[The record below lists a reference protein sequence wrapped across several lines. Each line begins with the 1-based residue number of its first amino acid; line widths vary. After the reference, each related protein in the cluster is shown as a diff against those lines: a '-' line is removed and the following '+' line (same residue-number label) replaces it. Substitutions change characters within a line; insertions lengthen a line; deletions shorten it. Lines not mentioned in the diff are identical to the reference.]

1 MKKIFFMGVM
11 GMFLLGSCNNHS
23 GHSHEGHNHDHEG
36 CTHSHEK
43 EAHNHEGHSHEH
55 DHEGCNHSHDGHKH
69 EAGEHKHE
77 GHNHD
82 HEGCNHDH
90 EGHKHEATEAHA
102 HEGCNHSHGEEA
114 HNHEGHNHKGHNH
127 SHDGHNHAATEAH
140 VHEGHSHDHA
150 HDHGSNPDEIILAPE
165 KAKAAGVMS
174 EIIQPKSFRQVIKA
188 SGEVQ
193 AAQGNESV
201 IVANVAGVVS
211 FQRSVTEGM
220 QVGKGATIMS
230 ISASKLQEGDPAE
243 RARIAYEAAKA
254 DFERASRLVKSQ
266 IVSQKEFNAIKEKY
280 ENAKVAYEAIANNQT
295 ESGVA
300 VSAPM
305 GGYIKNLLVKEGDYV
320 AVGQPLATVTQNNR
334 LFLRADVSE
343 RYYKYLNGITS
354 ANFKTPYDNQVYELE
369 SLNGKLLSYGKSSGS
384 FYVPVTF
391 SFDNK
396 GDIIP
401 GSFVEIYLLSKQMEN
416 TLVLPVEALTE
427 EQGLYFIY
435 LQKCE
440 ESYKKQEVKLGA
452 SNGKEV
458 QILSGVN
465 PGDKV
470 VVKGAYHVKL
480 ASASNALP
488 AHSHEH

>member
-23 GHSHEGHNHDHEG
+23 GHSHEGHSHDHEG
-36 CTHSHEK
+36 CTHSHE
-43 EAHNHEGHSHEH
+43 EHAHNHEGHSHEH
-55 DHEGCNHSHDGHKH
+55 DHEGHN
-69 EAGEHKHE
+69 HE
-77 GHNHD
+77 GH
-82 HEGCNHDH
+82 E
-90 EGHKHEATEAHA
+90 
-102 HEGCNHSHGEEA
+102 
-114 HNHEGHNHKGHNH
+114 HNHEGHNHDAHAGHNH
-127 SHDGHNHAATEAH
+127 EGHNHDAHEGHNHDAHAGHNHAHEAKADAH
-140 VHEGHSHDHA
+140 AHEGHSHDHGHA
-150 HDHGSNPDEIILAPE
+150 HGSNPDEIILAPE
-165 KAKAAGVMS
+165 KAKAAGVASM
-174 EIIQPKSFRQVIKA
+174 EIQPKAFRQVIKA

-193 AAQGNESV
+193 SAQGNEST
-201 IVANVAGVVS
+201 IVANVSGIVS

-220 QVGKGATIMS
+220 QVGKGTALMS
-230 ISASKLQEGDPAE
+230 ISASNLQDGDPAE
-243 RARIAYEAAKA
+243 RARIAYESAKA
-254 DFERASRLVKSQ
+254 DFDRASRLVESQ

-280 ENAKVAYEAIANNQT
+280 ESAKLAYEALSKNQT
-295 ESGVA
+295 KNGVS
-300 VSAPM
+300 VTSPM

-369 SLNGKLLSYGKSSGS
+369 ALNGKLLSYGKSAGS

-396 GDIIP
+396 GDIMP
-401 GSFVEIYLLSKQMEN
+401 GSFVEIYLLSKPMEN
-416 TLVLPVEALTE
+416 TIVLPVEALTE

-435 LQKCE
+435 IQKCA

>member
-1 MKKIFFMGVM
+1 MKKLFFMGVM

-23 GHSHEGHNHDHEG
+23 GHSHEGHDHEG
-36 CTHSHEK
+36 CTHSHE
-43 EAHNHEGHSHEH
+43 EQAHNHEGHSHEH
-55 DHEGCNHSHDGHKH
+55 DHEGHNH
-69 EAGEHKHE
+69 EAGE
-77 GHNHD
+77 
-82 HEGCNHDH
+82 
-90 EGHKHEATEAHA
+90 
-102 HEGCNHSHGEEA
+102 
-114 HNHEGHNHKGHNH
+114 HNHEGHNHEATDAHEQEGHNH
-127 SHDGHNHAATEAH
+127 EAETHNHEGHNHAQEAKADAH
-140 VHEGHSHDHA
+140 AGHDHG
-150 HDHGSNPDEIILAPE
+150 HEHGSNPDEIILAPE
-165 KAKAAGVMS
+165 KAKAAGVASM
-174 EIIQPKSFRQVIKA
+174 EIQPKAFRQVIKA

-193 AAQGNESV
+193 SAQGNEST
-201 IVANVAGVVS
+201 IVANVSGVVS

-220 QVGKGATIMS
+220 QVGKGTALMS
-230 ISASKLQEGDPAE
+230 ISASNLQDGDPAE
-243 RARIAYEAAKA
+243 RARIAYESAKA
-254 DFERASRLVKSQ
+254 DFDRASRLVESQ

-280 ENAKVAYEAIANNQT
+280 ESAKLAYEALSKNQT
-295 ESGVA
+295 KNGVS
-300 VSAPM
+300 VTSPM

-320 AVGQPLATVTQNNR
+320 SVGQPLATVTQNNR

-369 SLNGKLLSYGKSSGS
+369 ALNGKLLSYGKSAGS
-384 FYVPVTF
+384 FYIPVTF

-396 GDIIP
+396 GDIMP
-401 GSFVEIYLLSKQMEN
+401 GSFVEIYLLSKPMEN
-416 TLVLPVEALTE
+416 TIALPIEALTE

-435 LQKCE
+435 IQKCA
-440 ESYKKQEVKLGA
+440 ESYRKQEVKLGA

-458 QILSGVN
+458 EILSGVN

>member
-11 GMFLLGSCNNHS
+11 GMFLLGSCSSHS
-23 GHSHEGHNHDHEG
+23 GHNHEGHDHEGHNHATEEHAHNHEGHSHESHDHEGHNHDHEG
-36 CTHSHEK
+36 
-43 EAHNHEGHSHEH
+43 
-55 DHEGCNHSHDGHKH
+55 
-69 EAGEHKHE
+69 
-77 GHNHD
+77 HNHD
-82 HEGCNHDH
+82 HSHD
-90 EGHKHEATEAHA
+90 
-102 HEGCNHSHGEEA
+102 S
-114 HNHEGHNHKGHNH
+114 HNHEGHNHEGHNH
-127 SHDGHNHAATEAH
+127 DAHEGHNHAEEVHNHDAH
-140 VHEGHSHDHA
+140 AHEGHNHDAHEGHDHG
-150 HDHGSNPDEIILAPE
+150 HDHGSNPDEIILAPH
-165 KAKAAGVMS
+165 KAKAAGVASM
-174 EIIQPKSFRQVIKA
+174 EIQPKSFRQVIKA

-193 AAQGNESV
+193 AAQGNEST

-220 QVGKGATIMS
+220 QVGKGATIMT
-230 ISASKLQEGDPAE
+230 ISASKLQDGDPAE

-254 DFERASRLVKSQ
+254 DFDRASRLVESQ

-280 ENAKVAYEAIANNQT
+280 ENARIAYEALSKNQT
-295 ESGVA
+295 KGGVA

-320 AVGQPLATVTQNNR
+320 SVGQPLATVTQNNR

-343 RYYKYLNGITS
+343 RYYKYLNNITS

-369 SLNGKLLSYGKSSGS
+369 ALNGKLLSYGKSAGS

-396 GDIIP
+396 GEIIP
-401 GSFVEIYLLSKQMEN
+401 GSFVEIYLLSKDMEN
-416 TLVLPVEALTE
+416 SIVLPVEALTE

-435 LQKCE
+435 IQKCE

-458 QILSGVN
+458 QILSGVQ

>member
-1 MKKIFFMGVM
+1 MKKLFFMGVM

-23 GHSHEGHNHDHEG
+23 GHSHEGHDHEG
-36 CTHSHEK
+36 CTHSHE
-43 EAHNHEGHSHEH
+43 EQAHNHEGHSHEH
-55 DHEGCNHSHDGHKH
+55 DHEGHNH
-69 EAGEHKHE
+69 EAGE
-77 GHNHD
+77 
-82 HEGCNHDH
+82 
-90 EGHKHEATEAHA
+90 
-102 HEGCNHSHGEEA
+102 
-114 HNHEGHNHKGHNH
+114 HNHEGHNHEATDAHDQEGHNH
-127 SHDGHNHAATEAH
+127 EAETHNHEGHNHAQEAKADAH
-140 VHEGHSHDHA
+140 AGHDHG
-150 HDHGSNPDEIILAPE
+150 HEHGSNPDEIILAPE
-165 KAKAAGVMS
+165 KAKAAGVASM
-174 EIIQPKSFRQVIKA
+174 EIQPKAFRQVIKA

-193 AAQGNESV
+193 SAQGNEST
-201 IVANVAGVVS
+201 IVANVSGVVS

-220 QVGKGATIMS
+220 QVGKGTALMS
-230 ISASKLQEGDPAE
+230 ISASNLQDGDPAE
-243 RARIAYEAAKA
+243 RARIAYESAKA
-254 DFERASRLVKSQ
+254 DFDRASRLVESQ

-280 ENAKVAYEAIANNQT
+280 ESAKLAYEALSKNQT
-295 ESGVA
+295 KNGVS
-300 VSAPM
+300 VTSPM

-320 AVGQPLATVTQNNR
+320 SVGQPLATVTQNNR

-369 SLNGKLLSYGKSSGS
+369 ALNGKLLSYGKSAGS

-396 GDIIP
+396 GDIMP
-401 GSFVEIYLLSKQMEN
+401 GSFVEIYLLSKPMEN
-416 TLVLPVEALTE
+416 TIALPIEALTE

-435 LQKCE
+435 IQKCA
-440 ESYKKQEVKLGA
+440 ESYRKQEVKLGA

-458 QILSGVN
+458 EILSGVN

>member
-1 MKKIFFMGVM
+1 MKKFFFMGVM
-11 GMFLLGSCNNHS
+11 GMFLLGSCSSHS
-23 GHSHEGHNHDHEG
+23 GHSHEGHSHDHEG
-36 CTHSHEK
+36 HNHATEEHAHS
-43 EAHNHEGHSHEH
+43 HEGHSHEH
-55 DHEGCNHSHDGHKH
+55 EDHNHD
-69 EAGEHKHE
+69 AHE
-77 GHNHD
+77 GHD
-82 HEGCNHDH
+82 
-90 EGHKHEATEAHA
+90 
-102 HEGCNHSHGEEA
+102 
-114 HNHEGHNHKGHNH
+114 
-127 SHDGHNHAATEAH
+127 
-140 VHEGHSHDHA
+140 
-150 HDHGSNPDEIILAPE
+150 HDHGHDHGVNPDEIMLAPA
-165 KAKAAGVMS
+165 KAKAAGVVS
-174 EIIQPKSFRQVIKA
+174 EVIQPKPFRQIIKA

-193 AAQGNESV
+193 AAQGNESIV
-201 IVANVAGVVS
+201 VANVSGIVS

-220 QVGKGATIMS
+220 QVGKGVSLMS
-230 ISASKLQEGDPAE
+230 ISASKLQDGDPAE

-254 DFERASRLVKSQ
+254 DFERASRLVESQ
-266 IVSQKEFNAIKEKY
+266 IVSQKEFVAIKEKY
-280 ENAKVAYEAIANNQT
+280 ENAKLAYEALAKNQT
-295 ESGVA
+295 KHGVS
-300 VSAPM
+300 VTSPM

-320 AVGQPLATVTQNNR
+320 SVGQPLATVTQNNR

-369 SLNGKLLSYGKSSGS
+369 ALNGKLLSYGKSAGAGS

-401 GSFVEIYLLSKQMEN
+401 GSFVEIFLLSKQMEDAI
-416 TLVLPVEALTE
+416 VLPVEALTE

-435 LQKCE
+435 IQNCE

-458 QILSGVN
+458 QILSGVH

>member
-11 GMFLLGSCNNHS
+11 GMFLLGSCSSHS
-23 GHSHEGHNHDHEG
+23 GHNHEGHDHEGHNHATEEH
-36 CTHSHEK
+36 
-43 EAHNHEGHSHEH
+43 AHNHEGHSHEH
-55 DHEGCNHSHDGHKH
+55 DHN
-69 EAGEHKHE
+69 HE
-77 GHNHD
+77 GHT
-82 HEGCNHDH
+82 HED
-90 EGHKHEATEAHA
+90 
-102 HEGCNHSHGEEA
+102 
-114 HNHEGHNHKGHNH
+114 HNHEGHNHEAHDH
-127 SHDGHNHAATEAH
+127 SHDGHNHDQNGH
-140 VHEGHSHDHA
+140 NSEGHDHA
-150 HDHGSNPDEIILAPE
+150 HEVHNHAEEAHNHDAHAHEGHDHDAHDHGHAHGVNPDEIILAPH
-165 KAKAAGVMS
+165 KAKAAGVASM
-174 EIIQPKSFRQVIKA
+174 EIQPKSFRQVIKA

-193 AAQGNESV
+193 AAQGNEST

-220 QVGKGATIMS
+220 QVGKGATIMT

-254 DFERASRLVKSQ
+254 DFDRASRLVESQ

-280 ENAKVAYEAIANNQT
+280 ENARIAYEALSKNQT
-295 ESGVA
+295 KGGVA

-320 AVGQPLATVTQNNR
+320 SVGQPLATVTQNNR

-343 RYYKYLNGITS
+343 RYYKYLNNISS

-369 SLNGKLLSYGKSSGS
+369 ALNGKLLSYGKSAGS

-396 GDIIP
+396 GEIIP
-401 GSFVEIYLLSKQMEN
+401 GSFVEIYLLSKDMEN
-416 TLVLPVEALTE
+416 SIVLPVEALTE

-435 LQKCE
+435 IQKCE

-458 QILSGVN
+458 QILSGVQ

-470 VVKGAYHVKL
+470 VLKGAYHVKL

>member
-1 MKKIFFMGVM
+1 MKKFFFMGVM
-11 GMFLLGSCNNHS
+11 GMFLLGSCSSHS
-23 GHSHEGHNHDHEG
+23 GHSHEGHSHDHEG
-36 CTHSHEK
+36 HNHATEEHAHS
-43 EAHNHEGHSHEH
+43 HEGHSHEH
-55 DHEGCNHSHDGHKH
+55 EDHNHD
-69 EAGEHKHE
+69 AHE
-77 GHNHD
+77 GHD
-82 HEGCNHDH
+82 
-90 EGHKHEATEAHA
+90 
-102 HEGCNHSHGEEA
+102 
-114 HNHEGHNHKGHNH
+114 
-127 SHDGHNHAATEAH
+127 
-140 VHEGHSHDHA
+140 
-150 HDHGSNPDEIILAPE
+150 HDHGHDHGVNPDEIMLAPA
-165 KAKAAGVMS
+165 KAKAAGVVS
-174 EIIQPKSFRQVIKA
+174 EVIQPKPFRQIIKA

-193 AAQGNESV
+193 AAQGNESIV
-201 IVANVAGVVS
+201 VANVSGIVS

-220 QVGKGATIMS
+220 QVGKGVSLMS
-230 ISASKLQEGDPAE
+230 ISASKLQDGDPAE

-254 DFERASRLVKSQ
+254 DFERASRLVESQ
-266 IVSQKEFNAIKEKY
+266 IVSQKEFVAIKEKY
-280 ENAKVAYEAIANNQT
+280 ENAKLAYEALAKNQT
-295 ESGVA
+295 KNGVS
-300 VSAPM
+300 VTSPM

-320 AVGQPLATVTQNNR
+320 SVGQPLATVTQNNR

-369 SLNGKLLSYGKSSGS
+369 ALNGKLLSYGKSAGAGS

-401 GSFVEIYLLSKQMEN
+401 GSFVEIFLLSKQMEDAI
-416 TLVLPVEALTE
+416 VLPVEALTE

-435 LQKCE
+435 IQNCE

-458 QILSGVN
+458 QILSGVH

>member
-1 MKKIFFMGVM
+1 MKKLFFMGVM

-23 GHSHEGHNHDHEG
+23 GHSHEGHDHEG
-36 CTHSHEK
+36 CTHSHE
-43 EAHNHEGHSHEH
+43 EQAHNHEGHSHEQ
-55 DHEGCNHSHDGHKH
+55 D
-69 EAGEHKHE
+69 HE
-77 GHNHD
+77 GHNH
-82 HEGCNHDH
+82 
-90 EGHKHEATEAHA
+90 EA
-102 HEGCNHSHGEEA
+102 GE
-114 HNHEGHNHKGHNH
+114 HNHEGHNHEATDAHDQEGHNH
-127 SHDGHNHAATEAH
+127 EGHNHAQEAKADAH
-140 VHEGHSHDHA
+140 AGHDHG
-150 HDHGSNPDEIILAPE
+150 HEHGSNPDEIILAPE
-165 KAKAAGVMS
+165 KAKAAGVASM
-174 EIIQPKSFRQVIKA
+174 EIQPKAFRQVIKA

-193 AAQGNESV
+193 SAQGNEST
-201 IVANVAGVVS
+201 IVANVSGVVS

-220 QVGKGATIMS
+220 QVGKGTALMS
-230 ISASKLQEGDPAE
+230 ISASNLQDGDPAE
-243 RARIAYEAAKA
+243 RARIAYESAKA
-254 DFERASRLVKSQ
+254 DFDRASRLVESQ

-280 ENAKVAYEAIANNQT
+280 ESAKLAYEALSKNQT
-295 ESGVA
+295 KNGVS
-300 VSAPM
+300 VTSPM

-369 SLNGKLLSYGKSSGS
+369 ALNGKLLSYGKSAGS

-396 GDIIP
+396 GDIMP
-401 GSFVEIYLLSKQMEN
+401 GSFVEIYLLSKPMEN
-416 TLVLPVEALTE
+416 TIALPIEALTE

-435 LQKCE
+435 IQKCA
-440 ESYKKQEVKLGA
+440 ESYRKQEVKLGA

-458 QILSGVN
+458 EILSGVN

>member
-23 GHSHEGHNHDHEG
+23 GHSHEGHSHDHEG
-36 CTHSHEK
+36 HNHAIE
-43 EAHNHEGHSHEH
+43 EHAHNHEGHSHEH
-55 DHEGCNHSHDGHKH
+55 DHEGHD
-69 EAGEHKHE
+69 HE

-82 HEGCNHDH
+82 
-90 EGHKHEATEAHA
+90 A
-102 HEGCNHSHGEEA
+102 
-114 HNHEGHNHKGHNH
+114 HEGHNHEEHNH
-127 SHDGHNHAATEAH
+127 DAHEGHNHAQEAKAD
-140 VHEGHSHDHA
+140 VHAGHDHG
-150 HDHGSNPDEIILAPE
+150 HEHGSNPDEIILAPE
-165 KAKAAGVMS
+165 KAKAAGVASM
-174 EIIQPKSFRQVIKA
+174 EIQPKAFRQVIKA

-193 AAQGNESV
+193 SAQGNEST
-201 IVANVAGVVS
+201 IVANVSGVVS

-220 QVGKGATIMS
+220 QVGKGTALMS
-230 ISASKLQEGDPAE
+230 ISASNLQDGDPAE
-243 RARIAYEAAKA
+243 RARIAYESAKA
-254 DFERASRLVKSQ
+254 DFDRASRLVESQ

-280 ENAKVAYEAIANNQT
+280 ESAKLAYEALSKNQT
-295 ESGVA
+295 KNGVS
-300 VSAPM
+300 VTSPM

-354 ANFKTPYDNQVYELE
+354 ANFKTPYENQVYELE
-369 SLNGKLLSYGKSSGS
+369 ALNGKLLSYGKSAGS

-396 GDIIP
+396 GDIMP
-401 GSFVEIYLLSKQMEN
+401 GSFVEIYLLSKPMEN
-416 TLVLPVEALTE
+416 TIVLPVEALTE

-435 LQKCE
+435 IQKCA
-440 ESYKKQEVKLGA
+440 ESYRKQEVKLGA

-458 QILSGVN
+458 EILSGVN

>member
-23 GHSHEGHNHDHEG
+23 GHSHEGHSHEHEG
-36 CTHSHEK
+36 HNHATEEHV
-43 EAHNHEGHSHEH
+43 HNHEGHSHEH
-55 DHEGCNHSHDGHKH
+55 DHEGHDHEGQNHSHEGH
-69 EAGEHKHE
+69 EHDHE

-82 HEGCNHDH
+82 
-90 EGHKHEATEAHA
+90 AHA
-102 HEGCNHSHGEEA
+102 G
-114 HNHEGHNHKGHNH
+114 HNHEGHNHEGHNH
-127 SHDGHNHAATEAH
+127 SHEAKADAHAQ
-140 VHEGHSHDHA
+140 EGHGHDHGHA
-150 HDHGSNPDEIILAPE
+150 HGSNPDEILLAPE
-165 KAKAAGVMS
+165 KAKAAGVASM
-174 EIIQPKSFRQVIKA
+174 EIQPKAFRQVIKA

-193 AAQGNESV
+193 SAQGNESA
-201 IVANVAGVVS
+201 IVANVSGIVS

-220 QVGKGATIMS
+220 QVGKGTALMS
-230 ISASKLQEGDPAE
+230 ISASKLQDGDPAE
-243 RARIAYEAAKA
+243 RARIAYESAKA
-254 DFERASRLVKSQ
+254 DYDRASRLVESQ

-280 ENAKVAYEAIANNQT
+280 ENAKLAYEAIAKNQT
-295 ESGVA
+295 KKGVSVES
-300 VSAPM
+300 PM
-305 GGYIKNLLVKEGDYV
+305 SGYIKNLLVKEGDYV

-369 SLNGKLLSYGKSSGS
+369 ALNGKLLSYGKSAGS

-396 GDIIP
+396 GDIMP
-401 GSFVEIYLLSKQMEN
+401 GSFVEIYLLSKPMEN
-416 TLVLPVEALTE
+416 TIVLPIEALTE

-435 LQKCE
+435 IQKCA
-440 ESYKKQEVKLGA
+440 ESYRKQEVKLGA

-458 QILSGVN
+458 QILSGVT

>member
-11 GMFLLGSCNNHS
+11 GMFLLGSCTSNS

-36 CTHSHEK
+36 HNHATEEH
-43 EAHNHEGHSHEH
+43 AHNHEGHSHEH
-55 DHEGCNHSHDGHKH
+55 DHEGHNH
-69 EAGEHKHE
+69 EAGEH
-77 GHNHD
+77 
-82 HEGCNHDH
+82 
-90 EGHKHEATEAHA
+90 
-102 HEGCNHSHGEEA
+102 
-114 HNHEGHNHKGHNH
+114 NHEGHTHEATDAHAGHNH
-127 SHDGHNHAATEAH
+127 VATDAHA
-140 VHEGHSHDHA
+140 GHDHG
-150 HDHGSNPDEIILAPE
+150 HEHGSNPDEIILAPE
-165 KAKAAGVMS
+165 KAKAAGVASM
-174 EIIQPKSFRQVIKA
+174 EIQPKAFRQVIKA

-193 AAQGNESV
+193 AAQGNEST
-201 IVANVAGVVS
+201 IVASVSGVVS

-220 QVGKGATIMS
+220 QVGKGATIMT
-230 ISASKLQEGDPAE
+230 ISASKLQDGDPAE
-243 RARIAYEAAKA
+243 RARIAYEASKA
-254 DFERASRLVKSQ
+254 DFDRASRLVESQ

-280 ENAKVAYEAIANNQT
+280 ENAKVAYEAIAKNQT
-295 ESGVA
+295 KSGVA

-369 SLNGKLLSYGKSSGS
+369 ALNGKLLSYGKSSGS

-458 QILSGVN
+458 QILSGIQ
-465 PGDKV
+465 PGDRV

-480 ASASNALP
+480 AAVSNALP
-488 AHSHEH
+488 AHCHEH

>member
-11 GMFLLGSCNNHS
+11 GMFLLGSCSSHS
-23 GHSHEGHNHDHEG
+23 GHNHEGHDHEGHNHATEEH
-36 CTHSHEK
+36 
-43 EAHNHEGHSHEH
+43 AHNHEGHSHESH
-55 DHEGCNHSHDGHKH
+55 DHEGHNH
-69 EAGEHKHE
+69 GEE

-82 HEGCNHDH
+82 HEGHDH
-90 EGHKHEATEAHA
+90 
-102 HEGCNHSHGEEA
+102 SHDG
-114 HNHEGHNHKGHNH
+114 HNHEGHNHAEEAHNH
-127 SHDGHNHAATEAH
+127 DAHEGHNHAEEVHNHDAH
-140 VHEGHSHDHA
+140 AQEGHNHDAHEGHDHG
-150 HDHGSNPDEIILAPE
+150 HEHGSNPDEIILAPH
-165 KAKAAGVMS
+165 KAKAAGVASM
-174 EIIQPKSFRQVIKA
+174 EIQQKSFRQVIKA

-193 AAQGNESV
+193 AAQGNEST

-220 QVGKGATIMS
+220 QVGKGATIMT
-230 ISASKLQEGDPAE
+230 ISASKLQDGDPAE

-254 DFERASRLVKSQ
+254 DFDRASRLVESQ

-280 ENAKVAYEAIANNQT
+280 ENARIAYEALSKNQT
-295 ESGVA
+295 KGGVA

-320 AVGQPLATVTQNNR
+320 SVGQPLATVTQNNR

-343 RYYKYLNGITS
+343 RYYKYLNNITS

-369 SLNGKLLSYGKSSGS
+369 ALNGKLLSYGKSAGS

-396 GDIIP
+396 GEIIP
-401 GSFVEIYLLSKQMEN
+401 GSFVEIYLLSKDMEN
-416 TLVLPVEALTE
+416 SIVLPVEALTE

-435 LQKCE
+435 IQKCE

-458 QILSGVN
+458 QILSGLQ

>member
-1 MKKIFFMGVM
+1 MKKIFFIGVM
-11 GMFLLGSCNNHS
+11 GMFLLGSCAGNS

-36 CTHSHEK
+36 HNHSHETH
-43 EAHNHEGHSHEH
+43 AHSHEGHSHEH
-55 DHEGCNHSHDGHKH
+55 EG
-69 EAGEHKHE
+69 
-77 GHNHD
+77 
-82 HEGCNHDH
+82 
-90 EGHKHEATEAHA
+90 
-102 HEGCNHSHGEEA
+102 
-114 HNHEGHNHKGHNH
+114 HNHEGHNHDAHEGHNH
-127 SHDGHNHAATEAH
+127 DAHAGHNHDA
-140 VHEGHSHDHA
+140 HEGHDHGHA
-150 HDHGSNPDEIILAPE
+150 HGVNPDEIILAPQ
-165 KAKAAGVMS
+165 KAKAAGVVS
-174 EIIQPKSFRQVIKA
+174 EVIQPKPFRQVIKA

-193 AAQGNESV
+193 SAQGNEST
-201 IVANVAGVVS
+201 IVANVSGIVS

-220 QVGKGATIMS
+220 QVGKGTALMS
-230 ISASKLQEGDPAE
+230 ISASKLQDGDPAE
-243 RARIAYEAAKA
+243 RARIAYESAKA
-254 DFERASRLVKSQ
+254 DYDRASRLVESQ

-280 ENAKVAYEAIANNQT
+280 ENAKLAYEAIAKNQT
-295 ESGVA
+295 KKGVSVES
-300 VSAPM
+300 PM
-305 GGYIKNLLVKEGDYV
+305 GGYIKSLLVKEGDYV
-320 AVGQPLATVTQNNR
+320 SVGQPLATVTQNNR

-369 SLNGKLLSYGKSSGS
+369 ALNGKLLSYGKSAGADS

-401 GSFVEIYLLSKQMEN
+401 GSFVEIYLLSKQMEDAI
-416 TLVLPVEALTE
+416 VLPIEALTE

-435 LQKCE
+435 IQKCE

-458 QILSGVN
+458 QILSGVH

>member
-11 GMFLLGSCNNHS
+11 GMFLLGSCSSHS
-23 GHSHEGHNHDHEG
+23 GHSHEGHHHDHEG
-36 CTHSHEK
+36 HNHATEEHAHS
-43 EAHNHEGHSHEH
+43 HEGHSHEH
-55 DHEGCNHSHDGHKH
+55 EGHNH
-69 EAGEHKHE
+69 EAHEHNHDAHAGHNHEAEAHNYDAHE

-82 HEGCNHDH
+82 HG
-90 EGHKHEATEAHA
+90 HA
-102 HEGCNHSHGEEA
+102 HG
-114 HNHEGHNHKGHNH
+114 
-127 SHDGHNHAATEAH
+127 
-140 VHEGHSHDHA
+140 V
-150 HDHGSNPDEIILAPE
+150 NPDEIMLAPA
-165 KAKAAGVMS
+165 KAKAAGVVS
-174 EIIQPKSFRQVIKA
+174 EVIQPKPFRQIIKA

-193 AAQGNESV
+193 AAQGNESIV
-201 IVANVAGVVS
+201 VANVSGIVS

-220 QVGKGATIMS
+220 QVGKGASLMS
-230 ISASKLQEGDPAE
+230 ISASKLQDGDPAE

-254 DFERASRLVKSQ
+254 DFDRASRLVESQ
-266 IVSQKEFNAIKEKY
+266 IVSQKEFVAIKEKY
-280 ENAKVAYEAIANNQT
+280 ENAKLAYEALAKNQT
-295 ESGVA
+295 KNGVS
-300 VSAPM
+300 VTSPM

-320 AVGQPLATVTQNNR
+320 SVGQPLATVTQNNR

-369 SLNGKLLSYGKSSGS
+369 ALNGKLLSYGKSAGAGS

-401 GSFVEIYLLSKQMEN
+401 GSFVEIFLLSKQMEDAI
-416 TLVLPVEALTE
+416 VLPVEALTE

-435 LQKCE
+435 IQNCE

-458 QILSGVN
+458 QILSGVH

>member
-11 GMFLLGSCNNHS
+11 GMFLLGSCSSNS
-23 GHSHEGHNHDHEG
+23 GHSHEGHSHDHEG
-36 CTHSHEK
+36 HNHATEEH
-43 EAHNHEGHSHEH
+43 AHNHEGHSHEH
-55 DHEGCNHSHDGHKH
+55 
-69 EAGEHKHE
+69 E
-77 GHNHD
+77 GHNHEA
-82 HEGCNHDH
+82 HEHNHAAEAH
-90 EGHKHEATEAHA
+90 NHATEAHNHDA
-102 HEGCNHSHGEEA
+102 HEG
-114 HNHEGHNHKGHNH
+114 
-127 SHDGHNHAATEAH
+127 
-140 VHEGHSHDHA
+140 
-150 HDHGSNPDEIILAPE
+150 HDHGHAHGTNPDEIMLAPA
-165 KAKAAGVMS
+165 KAKAAGVVS
-174 EIIQPKSFRQVIKA
+174 EVIQPKPFRQIIKA

-193 AAQGNESV
+193 AAQGNESIV
-201 IVANVAGVVS
+201 VANVSGIVS
-211 FQRSVTEGM
+211 FQRSVTEGL
-220 QVGKGATIMS
+220 QVGKGASLMS
-230 ISASKLQEGDPAE
+230 ISASKLQDGDPAE

-254 DFERASRLVKSQ
+254 DFERASRLVESQ
-266 IVSQKEFNAIKEKY
+266 IVSQKEFVAIKEKY
-280 ENAKVAYEAIANNQT
+280 ENAKLAYEALAKNQT
-295 ESGVA
+295 KNGVS
-300 VSAPM
+300 VISPM
-305 GGYIKNLLVKEGDYV
+305 GGYIKNLMVKEGDYV
-320 AVGQPLATVTQNNR
+320 SVGQPLATVTQNNR

-343 RYYKYLNGITS
+343 RYYKYLNGISS

-369 SLNGKLLSYGKSSGS
+369 ALNGKLLSYGKSAGAGS

-401 GSFVEIYLLSKQMEN
+401 GSFVEIFLLSKQMEDAI
-416 TLVLPVEALTE
+416 VLPIEALTE

-435 LQKCE
+435 IQNCE

-458 QILSGVN
+458 QILSGVH

>member
-1 MKKIFFMGVM
+1 MKKTFFMGVM

-23 GHSHEGHNHDHEG
+23 GHSHEGHDHEG
-36 CTHSHEK
+36 CTHSHE
-43 EAHNHEGHSHEH
+43 EQAHNHEGHSHEH
-55 DHEGCNHSHDGHKH
+55 DHEG
-69 EAGEHKHE
+69 
-77 GHNHD
+77 
-82 HEGCNHDH
+82 
-90 EGHKHEATEAHA
+90 
-102 HEGCNHSHGEEA
+102 
-114 HNHEGHNHKGHNH
+114 HNHEGHNHTHEGHNH
-127 SHDGHNHAATEAH
+127 EATDAHDHESHNHEAEAHNHDGHNHAQEAKADAH
-140 VHEGHSHDHA
+140 AGHDHG
-150 HDHGSNPDEIILAPE
+150 HEHGSNPDEIILAPE
-165 KAKAAGVMS
+165 KAKAAGVASM
-174 EIIQPKSFRQVIKA
+174 EIQPKAFRQVIKA

-193 AAQGNESV
+193 SAQGNESA
-201 IVANVAGVVS
+201 IVANVSGVVS

-220 QVGKGATIMS
+220 QVGKGTALMS
-230 ISASKLQEGDPAE
+230 ISASNLQDGDPAE
-243 RARIAYEAAKA
+243 RARIAYESAKA
-254 DFERASRLVKSQ
+254 DFDRASRLVESQ

-280 ENAKVAYEAIANNQT
+280 ESAKLAYEALSKNQT
-295 ESGVA
+295 KNGVS
-300 VSAPM
+300 VTSPM

-320 AVGQPLATVTQNNR
+320 SVGQPLATVTQNNR

-369 SLNGKLLSYGKSSGS
+369 ALNGKLLSYGKSAGS

-396 GDIIP
+396 GDIMP
-401 GSFVEIYLLSKQMEN
+401 GSFVEIYLLSKPMEN
-416 TLVLPVEALTE
+416 TIALPIEALTE

-435 LQKCE
+435 IQKCA
-440 ESYKKQEVKLGA
+440 ESYRKQEVKLGA

-458 QILSGVN
+458 EILSGVN

>member
-11 GMFLLGSCNNHS
+11 GMFLLGSCSSHS
-23 GHSHEGHNHDHEG
+23 GHNHEGHDHEGHNHATEEHAHNHEGHSHESHDHEGHNHDHEG
-36 CTHSHEK
+36 D
-43 EAHNHEGHSHEH
+43 NH
-55 DHEGCNHSHDGHKH
+55 DHSHD
-69 EAGEHKHE
+69 
-77 GHNHD
+77 
-82 HEGCNHDH
+82 
-90 EGHKHEATEAHA
+90 
-102 HEGCNHSHGEEA
+102 S
-114 HNHEGHNHKGHNH
+114 HNHEGHNHEGHNH
-127 SHDGHNHAATEAH
+127 DAHEGHNHAEEVHNHDAH
-140 VHEGHSHDHA
+140 AHEGHNHDAHEGHDHG
-150 HDHGSNPDEIILAPE
+150 HDHGSNPDEIILAPH
-165 KAKAAGVMS
+165 KAKAAGVASM
-174 EIIQPKSFRQVIKA
+174 EIQPKSFRQVIKA

-193 AAQGNESV
+193 AAQGNEST

-220 QVGKGATIMS
+220 QVGKGATIMT
-230 ISASKLQEGDPAE
+230 ISASKLQDGDPAE

-254 DFERASRLVKSQ
+254 DFDRASRLVESQ

-280 ENAKVAYEAIANNQT
+280 ENARIAYEALSKNQT
-295 ESGVA
+295 KGGVA

-320 AVGQPLATVTQNNR
+320 SVGQPLATVTQNNR

-343 RYYKYLNGITS
+343 RYYKYLNNITS

-369 SLNGKLLSYGKSSGS
+369 ALNGKLLSYGKSAGS

-396 GDIIP
+396 GEIIP
-401 GSFVEIYLLSKQMEN
+401 GSFVEIYLLSKDMEN
-416 TLVLPVEALTE
+416 SIVLPIEALTE

-435 LQKCE
+435 IQKCE

-458 QILSGVN
+458 QVLSGVQ